1 MKKIN
6 LSFKNQKQNS
16 LKILKTFR
24 LNQTPIKINKNY
36 SFMNSKNHSLINDS
50 IYICFHNEEIK
61 NKIISNALL
70 FSNSNKKINKKN
82 TFNQLSSDNKEK
94 EKDKSFKK
102 DYSMLLISQNLKNK
116 IFTVSNKKSMNNSP
130 NKDNSYNSFRLKHK
144 SEKNCLV
151 NLKRN
156 QSVKKLKIENLKE
169 KIPDKKILKLF
180 NNKESIFPL
189 LIETMKN
196 IKEES
201 KNYKGKIILYDKIKE
216 FNKIKKIQTPILK
229 QLFLL
234 NKEINLNEEDKLSQ
248 KQISSNTFM
257 DMKVKI
263 F

>member
-61 NKIISNALL
+61 KKIISNALL

-94 EKDKSFKK
+94 EKEKSFKK

-116 IFTVSNKKSMNNSP
+116 ILTFSNKKSMNNSP
-130 NKDNSYNSFRLKHK
+130 NKDNTYNTFRLKHK
-144 SEKNCLV
+144 SEKNYLV

-201 KNYKGKIILYDKIKE
+201 KNYKGKIILYDKIKQ
-216 FNKIKKIQTPILK
+216 FNKLKKIQTPILK

>member
-16 LKILKTFR
+16 LKIFKTFR
-24 LNQTPIKINKNY
+24 LNQTPMKINKNY

-144 SEKNCLV
+144 SEKNYLV

-196 IKEES
+196 IKKES

>member
-16 LKILKTFR
+16 LKIFKTFR
-24 LNQTPIKINKNY
+24 LNQTPMKINKNY

-70 FSNSNKKINKKN
+70 LSNSNKKINKKN

-201 KNYKGKIILYDKIKE
+201 KNYKGKIILYDKIKQ
-216 FNKIKKIQTPILK
+216 FNKLKKIQTPILK

>member
-16 LKILKTFR
+16 LKIFKTFR
-24 LNQTPIKINKNY
+24 LNQTPMKINKNY

-61 NKIISNALL
+61 KKIISNALL

-94 EKDKSFKK
+94 EKEKSFKK

-116 IFTVSNKKSMNNSP
+116 IFTVSNKKSINNSP

-144 SEKNCLV
+144 SEKNYLV

-169 KIPDKKILKLF
+169 KIPDKKILKLL

>member
-1 MKKIN
+1 
-6 LSFKNQKQNS
+6 
-16 LKILKTFR
+16 
-24 LNQTPIKINKNY
+24 
-36 SFMNSKNHSLINDS
+36 
-50 IYICFHNEEIK
+50 
-61 NKIISNALL
+61 
-70 FSNSNKKINKKN
+70 
-82 TFNQLSSDNKEK
+82 
-94 EKDKSFKK
+94 
-102 DYSMLLISQNLKNK
+102 MLLISQNLKNK

>member
-16 LKILKTFR
+16 LKIFKTFR
-24 LNQTPIKINKNY
+24 LNQTPMKINKNY

-61 NKIISNALL
+61 KKIISNALL

-116 IFTVSNKKSMNNSP
+116 IFTVSNKKSINNSP

-144 SEKNCLV
+144 SEKNYLV

-169 KIPDKKILKLF
+169 KIPDKKILKLL